1 MNMNKNVQMLLS
13 LCLLVA
19 LLVPYL
25 SSCTCNHRWQTKQ
38 EKAPTCTEDG
48 VRVLSC
54 SKCKEEKQETLTAK
68 GHKMER
74 TSYTAATCD
83 KDGSA
88 VYTCSVCGYTE
99 TKEKEKALGHD
110 YNIDETYCSRCHKTN
125 YEVVFPAAPI
135 TIKSGSSECVITY
148 FSTGYGSYR
157 ENIYIKGEKTADA
170 RGTYAASSIFLR
182 CIVRE
187 EDGTIVKTES
197 DFISDIIVGQSFTG
211 SFSFYPAKGKTYHIQ
226 IVAG

>member
-1 MNMNKNVQMLLS
+1 MNKNVQMLLS

-19 LLVPYL
+19 LLVPCL
-25 SSCTCNHRWQTKQ
+25 SSCTCDHRWQTKQ

-83 KDGSA
+83 KDGST

-99 TKEKEKALGHD
+99 TKKEKALGHD
-110 YNIDETYCSRCHKTN
+110 YDIDKTYCYRCHKTN
-125 YEVVFPAAPI
+125 YEVVLPAAPI
-135 TIKSGSSECVITY
+135 TIKNYSSECVITD
-148 FSTGYGSYR
+148 FETELDYGAD
-157 ENIYIKGEKTADA
+157 IIIKGKKTADA
-170 RGTYAASSIFLR
+170 QGTYAASTIRIR

-187 EDGTIVKTES
+187 EDGTIVTTIE
-197 DFISDIIVGQSFTG
+197 DAIFDIIVGQSFTG
-211 SFSFYPAKGKTYHIQ
+211 SFSFYPDAGKTYRIQ